1 MPDSFS
7 PNLCMCTPF
16 SKHEPPNLSI
26 VQASQAASQAAK
38 VGVQQLT
45 SLPHKIAVCATL
57 KVNMSHQM
65 SVLKL

>member
-7 PNLCMCTPF
+7 PNLSMCTPY

-26 VQASQAASQAAK
+26 VQASQAAK

-45 SLPHKIAVCATL
+45 SRPHKIAVCATL
-57 KVNMSHQM
+57 IVNMSHQM

>member
-7 PNLCMCTPF
+7 PNLSMGTSY

-26 VQASQAASQAAK
+26 VQASQAAK

-45 SLPHKIAVCATL
+45 SLPHKIAICATL
-57 KVNMSHQM
+57 IVNMSHQM

>member
-7 PNLCMCTPF
+7 PNLSMGTSY
-16 SKHEPPNLSI
+16 SKHEPPNLNI
-26 VQASQAASQAAK
+26 VQASQAAK

-57 KVNMSHQM
+57 IVNTS
-65 SVLKL
+65 